1 MVTGKPAG
9 YAAGLKGY
17 VEEMKE
23 ERHRQ
28 ERTRMKEQLRQDKI
42 PQPGGDEGEDG
53 RRPVVSGS
61 CLLSLRFV
69 T

>member
-28 ERTRMKEQLRQDKI
+28 VRTRTKEQLR
-42 PQPGGDEGEDG
+42 
-53 RRPVVSGS
+53 
-61 CLLSLRFV
+61 
-69 T
+69 